1 MILSEISKFL
11 FFILIGVIIG
21 IIFDLFRIIRKCFK
35 TSDII
40 TFIHDLMFLLISAVI
55 LLFSIFIVNNGEIR
69 GYMFLGIALGIVV
82 YLISISK
89 YIINI
94 CTKIILLIRKI
105 IINPIMKSIIKVCN
119 FTKKIV
125 KNVYNNLSKN
135 LKITSNKEKHTK
147 NLTNFNK

>member
-1 MILSEISKFL
+1 MISSEIVKFL
-11 FFILIGVIIG
+11 FFILIGGIIG
-21 IIFDLFRIIRKCFK
+21 IIFDLFRILRKCFK

-40 TFIHDLMFLLISAVI
+40 TYIHDLMFLLISALI

-94 CTKIILLIRKI
+94 CTKIILFIRKI
-105 IINPIMKSIIKVCN
+105 IINPIMKSIIKFCN

-125 KNVYNNLSKN
+125 KKVYNNLSKN

>member
-35 TSDII
+35 TSDVI

-82 YLISISK
+82 YLVSISK

-94 CTKIILLIRKI
+94 CTKIILFIRKI